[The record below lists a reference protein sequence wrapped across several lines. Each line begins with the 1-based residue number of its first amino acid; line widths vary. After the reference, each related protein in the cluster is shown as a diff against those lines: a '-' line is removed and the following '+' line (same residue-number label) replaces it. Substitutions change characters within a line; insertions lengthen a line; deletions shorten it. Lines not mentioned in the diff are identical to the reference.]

1 MTPDPTTHDPL
12 LPVGASPLVILP
24 DPSHIFL
31 DRARRLAALAEGHSL
46 ADWLS
51 FICRLT
57 RVQHELLQKYPSLPL
72 PDQESLASARKD
84 RQPSIPASFLPRDPF
99 WRQALAGLAR
109 ELAPHAPP
117 PARKT
122 LEQLQAMDD
131 TGLESLAEQVLM
143 GGLDGP
149 NANFFPFVAAALQ
162 VHWTALAARLDRTE
176 VASLEMPGA
185 CPVCGFPPVA
195 GIVRMGGEV
204 PRLRYLHCALCNT
217 EWNLVRVTCA
227 ACRDSNSIAYYQIEG
242 SDGSMRAETCDICRS
257 YLKIVYQEKSSP
269 VDPVADDLATLAL
282 DLLVEEAGYDRMS
295 LNLLLAPALT
305 PVSGV

>member
-1 MTPDPTTHDPL
+1 VTQYGTSYDPL
-12 LPVGASPLVILP
+12 LPVGASPPVILP

-31 DRARRLAALAEGHSL
+31 DRASRLAMLAEGHSL

-51 FICRLT
+51 FISRLT
-57 RVQHELLQKYPSLPL
+57 GIQHELLQEYPPFPF
-72 PDQESLASARKD
+72 PDEEALTAARIG
-84 RQPSIPASFLPRDPF
+84 RLPSIPASSRPRDPS
-99 WRQALAGLAR
+99 WRRALAGLSR
-109 ELAPHAPP
+109 ELAPLAPP

-122 LEQLQAMDD
+122 LEQLQAMNDAA
-131 TGLESLAEQVLM
+131 LESLADQVLM
-143 GGLDGP
+143 AELDGP

-162 VHWTALAARLDRTE
+162 VHWTALAARLDRTK

-242 SDGSMRAETCDICRS
+242 SHGSTRAETCDVCRS
-257 YLKIVYQEKSSP
+257 YLKIVYQEKSSR